1 MKSIHAN
8 HCLSVAPVLRI
19 TTQIWAWCLS
29 NSRSIWGEV
38 TAQNLDMVSSERGQP
53 LTDSCSP
60 PSHYSYGPRC
70 IYHISMNLHDKSF
83 TSNPPLELPRLRR
96 WYRMDTAERFWL
108 PSVFPRCL
116 FCLLFMTMVIAGF
129 VLLSSFGIAPVV
141 HARGLKMKR
150 PRTKVTQ
157 WLTSDQSHCHPV
169 P

>member
-1 MKSIHAN
+1 
-8 HCLSVAPVLRI
+8 
-19 TTQIWAWCLS
+19 
-29 NSRSIWGEV
+29 
-38 TAQNLDMVSSERGQP
+38 MVSSERGQP

-108 PSVFPRCL
+108 LSVFPRCL

-150 PRTKVTQ
+150 PRTKVTNGLPVIS
-157 WLTSDQSHCHPV
+157 LTAIQCLDNQGKLCQTGGQQNAQTVRALHTSGILK
-169 P
+169 